1 MKPNFT
7 SLLLRFIRCF
17 ILIFYKS
24 FLMFVHVTIDKS
36 LFSFIA
42 RSRNQYSPCHLD
54 MYLKRHLKD
63 LHVTAT
69 KSIIMRSYNQ
79 ATINIIKMPIHHN
92 QTKHIE
98 INKYFIKN
106 KIDQEITWINYT
118 PDNFIMQIFLLKLLN
133 NHNLKNDQYLFSVYR
148 GVSKSNLEIYYL
160 PS

>member
-1 MKPNFT
+1 MRKKIPIGWTHDEKGHHSNFYKKIAQGYKELSSSSSLILSQQFEVSIMKPNFT

-42 RSRNQYSPCHLD
+42 RSRNQYSRCHLD
-54 MYLKRHLKD
+54 MSLKRHLKD

-106 KIDQEITWINYT
+106 KIDQEIT
-118 PDNFIMQIFLLKLLN
+118 
-133 NHNLKNDQYLFSVYR
+133 
-148 GVSKSNLEIYYL
+148 
-160 PS
+160 